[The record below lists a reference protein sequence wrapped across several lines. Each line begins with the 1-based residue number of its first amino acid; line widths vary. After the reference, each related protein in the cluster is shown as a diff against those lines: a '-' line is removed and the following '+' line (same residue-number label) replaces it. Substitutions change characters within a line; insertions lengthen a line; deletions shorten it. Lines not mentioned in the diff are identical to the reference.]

1 MMGIF
6 FYRDWIVLFLSR
18 SDRFSFVFSY
28 SFSSYYHLENDG
40 TRDCIQGDWRR
51 KRADEHKTRAPAKP
65 RFGRR
70 FNCALL
76 VYLSCCFGP
85 NRTRDF
91 KRVLSNQF
99 ALGGRGPASKPLI
112 RVTSAR
118 VHVKELPFSCFLY
131 IFFNWS
137 CVIFQGRRLSHSR
150 NRHLFGSLNLRIS
163 SMPDRESVTSIRRK
177 TNNERQA
184 DGKCEITT
192 KSAVVIRQ
200 SG

>member
-1 MMGIF
+1 MGIF

-18 SDRFSFVFSY
+18 SDPFSFVFSY

-40 TRDCIQGDWRR
+40 TRDCIHGDWRR

-99 ALGGRGPASKPLI
+99 ALGGSDD
-112 RVTSAR
+112 
-118 VHVKELPFSCFLY
+118 
-131 IFFNWS
+131 
-137 CVIFQGRRLSHSR
+137 RRRSR
-150 NRHLFGSLNLRIS
+150 LF
-163 SMPDRESVTSIRRK
+163 V
-177 TNNERQA
+177 
-184 DGKCEITT
+184 
-192 KSAVVIRQ
+192 
-200 SG
+200 

>member
-1 MMGIF
+1 MGIF
-6 FYRDWIVLFLSR
+6 FYRDWIVLFWA
-18 SDRFSFVFSY
+18 DPTVFL
-28 SFSSYYHLENDG
+28 SFSLIPFRLITIPKMMERVTGYKATGVANVRMSIRLARQPNPAL
-40 TRDCIQGDWRR
+40 GDVSIAHCW
-51 KRADEHKTRAPAKP
+51 
-65 RFGRR
+65 FI
-70 FNCALL
+70 FL
-76 VYLSCCFGP
+76 VAFGP
-85 NRTRDF
+85 NRTSDF

-99 ALGGRGPASKPLI
+99 ALGGRRPASKRL

-131 IFFNWS
+131 IFPNWS

-192 KSAVVIRQ
+192 QSAVVIRQ

>member
-76 VYLSCCFGP
+76 VYLSCSFGP

-99 ALGGRGPASKPLI
+99 ALGGRRPASKPLI

-118 VHVKELPFSCFLY
+118 VHVKELPFSCFLC
-131 IFFNWS
+131 IFF
-137 CVIFQGRRLSHSR
+137 
-150 NRHLFGSLNLRIS
+150 
-163 SMPDRESVTSIRRK
+163 SIEVAWFFRA
-177 TNNERQA
+177 T
-184 DGKCEITT
+184 DL
-192 KSAVVIRQ
+192 VIREIVICSARWTWGFLQCPTESQ
-200 SG
+200 SLQFEEKPIMNDRRMGNAK